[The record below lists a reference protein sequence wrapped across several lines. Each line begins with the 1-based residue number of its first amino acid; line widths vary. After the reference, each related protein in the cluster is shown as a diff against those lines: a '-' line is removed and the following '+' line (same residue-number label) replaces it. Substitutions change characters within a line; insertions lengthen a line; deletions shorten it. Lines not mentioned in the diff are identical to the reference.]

1 MIKILYKLFDT
12 PTVGEECFIRHDREY
27 FKCNYL

>member
-1 MIKILYKLFDT
+1 MIKILYKLFA
-12 PTVGEECFIRHDREY
+12 VGEECFIRHDREY